1 MDLKQEYKSIVYA
14 DDNQIY
20 KKSFIRRGIISP
32 TLQLILKITRIYQTI
47 IRQACILSTLRN
59 N

>member
-20 KKSFIRRGIISP
+20 KKSFIRRGIIWNHSSSW
-32 TLQLILKITRIYQTI
+32 LREFIDQTSLHI
-47 IRQACILSTLRN
+47 KHFTE
-59 N
+59 

>member
-20 KKSFIRRGIISP
+20 KKSFIRRGIICPS
-32 TLQLILKITRIYQTI
+32 LQLILKITRIYWSDKP
-47 IRQACILSTLRN
+47 AY
-59 N
+59 